1 MCARRQL
8 ERPVEIHEAMKSI
21 WATSMLLK
29 QMEELFT
36 VRTEQIVVDHDV
48 VSVDILSAL
57 WSVIGAD
64 PVEARHTYPMYDAV
78 VV

>member
-1 MCARRQL
+1 
-8 ERPVEIHEAMKSI
+8 
-21 WATSMLLK
+21 MLLK

-57 WSVIGAD
+57 WSVIGAN
-64 PVEARHTYPMYDAV
+64 PVEARHTYTMYDAV